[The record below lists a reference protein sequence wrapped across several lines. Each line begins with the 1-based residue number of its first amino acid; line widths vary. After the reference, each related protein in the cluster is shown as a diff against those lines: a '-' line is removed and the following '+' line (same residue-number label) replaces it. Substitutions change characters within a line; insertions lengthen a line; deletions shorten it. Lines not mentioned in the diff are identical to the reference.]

1 MSLLS
6 TNMTDCV
13 MIVVNGNEPD
23 GQGGERVVTAEGES
37 FKAAI
42 VLDNSIEALKAQK
55 QGVTSVYTV
64 TTRKDHV
71 LSYNDVFKRKS
82 DGETFRVTSN
92 GGDKL
97 TPACS
102 RLNMSQVR
110 AEKWRLPE

>member
-6 TNMTDCV
+6 VNMTDCV
-13 MIVVNGNEPD
+13 MITVVGEEPD
-23 GQGGERVVTAEGES
+23 GQGGERVVTTEGKS

-42 VLDNSIEALKAQK
+42 VLDNSVEALKAQK

-64 TTRKDHV
+64 TTSRSHI
-71 LSYNDVFKRKS
+71 LRYNDVFRRLS
-82 DGETFRVTSN
+82 DGETFRVTSD

-97 TPACS
+97 TPCCAQ
-102 RLNMSQVR
+102 LDMSQVR